1 MNFFDFNTDNTVY
14 YIAAIFFLIL
24 IYIMYNLE
32 KRDRRKM
39 QLDIER
45 MLEIDITPKRKGD
58 EKLRAEF
65 ERRKNM
71 YNYEK
76 L

>member
-1 MNFFDFNTDNTVY
+1 MNFFDDNASNTVY
-14 YIAAIFFLIL
+14 YIAAIIFLIL
-24 IYIMYNLE
+24 IFIMYRLDKKE
-32 KRDRRKM
+32 RRKM

-65 ERRKNM
+65 ERRKNIQI
-71 YNYEK
+71 
-76 L
+76 

>member
-1 MNFFDFNTDNTVY
+1 MNFFDFKTDNTAY

-24 IYIMYNLE
+24 IYIMYYLE

-45 MLEIDITPKRKGD
+45 MLEMDITPKRKGD
-58 EKLRAEF
+58 ERIREEF
-65 ERRKNM
+65 LRRKQ
-71 YNYEK
+71 YA
-76 L
+76 

>member
-1 MNFFDFNTDNTVY
+1 MNLFDANTNNTIY
-14 YIAAIFFLIL
+14 YIVAIIFLIL
-24 IYIMYNLE
+24 ISIMYYLD

-39 QLDIER
+39 QFDIEK
-45 MLEIDITPKRKGD
+45 MIEIGITPKRKGD

-65 ERRKNM
+65 ERRKILK
-71 YNYEK
+71 YSK